1 MSASRLE
8 RRWTRVESLARDGER
23 RRTMRALSVLMS
35 LLLFSVPVLASTGDD
50 GSSGS
55 SAENDWTITLTVV
68 GLVGVGL
75 ALLAIFTPEE
85 ADDEVVVSNPET
97 DETTADEEALEAV
110 EASREAEA
118 EEEQESTEDDLF
130 KGIEGD

>member
-1 MSASRLE
+1 
-8 RRWTRVESLARDGER
+8 
-23 RRTMRALSVLMS
+23 MRALCVLMS
-35 LLLFSVPVLASTGDD
+35 LLLFSIPVLASTGDD

-55 SAENDWTITLTVV
+55 TAENDWTITLTIV

-97 DETTADEEALEAV
+97 DETTTDEEALEAV